1 MESSP
6 ERLAT
11 VCVGYRETFW
21 MRRNARENNFARYCL
36 AIFPGTC
43 CWCTDVYGCQLR
55 SAEKCECSLLESL
68 HHDAILEAIL
78 SSYSECIALH
88 NECF

>member
-11 VCVGYRETFW
+11 ICVGYRETFW
-21 MRRNARENNFARYCL
+21 MRRNARENNFAWYCL
-36 AIFPGTC
+36 AIFSGTC

-55 SAEKCECSLLESL
+55 SVSVRSLLFSRL
-68 HHDAILEAIL
+68 FLQATTQGD
-78 SSYSECIALH
+78 
-88 NECF
+88 

>member
-11 VCVGYRETFW
+11 ICVGYRETFW

-36 AIFPGTC
+36 AIYPGTC

-55 SAEKCECSLLESL
+55 SVSVLCY
-68 HHDAILEAIL
+68 LEAIL
-78 SSYSECIALH
+78 SSYNECIALH